1 MSDARPQRPRTF
13 RERALSQLTL
23 VRYREFLREPE
34 AVFWV
39 FIFPVLLAA
48 GLGLAF
54 RNRPQETLKVGVLA
68 SADAA
73 PAVRVALER
82 EPALRPEL
90 LADSAGTR
98 RLATGD
104 IALFV
109 IPRSSTEV
117 TYRYDDTRPDS
128 RTARL
133 LVDGALQRAAGRS
146 DPVSETDSTVH
157 QRGARYIDFV
167 IPGLLGMNLM
177 GSGIWG
183 VGFAIVDARKKKLLK
198 RLIATP
204 MSRAEYLASFILSR
218 LTMLVLELIAL
229 LGFGL
234 FVFGVPM
241 RGSWA
246 QLLLICL
253 IASLSFSAIGL
264 LVASRVR
271 TIEGV
276 SGLSNLVM
284 LPMWVFSGV
293 FFAWTR
299 YPAPFQ
305 PFIRALPLTATI
317 DALRGTMLQGMTW
330 PDVIPQL
337 AILLGW
343 LALCFLLAL
352 KLFRWK

>member
-1 MSDARPQRPRTF
+1 
-13 RERALSQLTL
+13 
-23 VRYREFLREPE
+23 
-34 AVFWV
+34 
-39 FIFPVLLAA
+39 
-48 GLGLAF
+48 
-54 RNRPQETLKVGVLA
+54 
-68 SADAA
+68 
-73 PAVRVALER
+73 
-82 EPALRPEL
+82 
-90 LADSAGTR
+90 
-98 RLATGD
+98 
-104 IALFV
+104 V

-234 FVFGVPM
+234 LVFGVPM

-253 IASLSFSAIGL
+253 VASLSFSAIGL

>member
-1 MSDARPQRPRTF
+1 MSDVRSQRARTF

-34 AVFWV
+34 AIFWV
-39 FIFPVLLAA
+39 FAFPVLLAA
-48 GLGLAF
+48 GLAVAF
-54 RNRPQETLKVGVLA
+54 RNRPQETLKVGVL
-68 SADAA
+68 DVA
-73 PAVRVALER
+73 PGALAVRIALEK
-82 EPALRPEL
+82 ESALRPEL
-90 LADSAGTR
+90 ISDTAGMR

-104 IALFV
+104 IAIFV
-109 IPRSSTEV
+109 VPHSATEI
-117 TYRYDDTRPDS
+117 TYRFDDTRPDS

-133 LVDGALQRAAGRS
+133 LVDGAIQRAAGRN
-146 DPVSETDSTVH
+146 DPVSESDSTVH
-157 QRGARYIDFV
+157 ERGARYIDFV
-167 IPGLLGMNLM
+167 LPGLLGMNLM

-234 FVFGVPM
+234 LAFGVPM
-241 RGSWA
+241 RGSWV
-246 QLLLICL
+246 QLLTICL
-253 IASLSFSAIGL
+253 VGSLSFSAIGL
-264 LVASRVR
+264 LVSSRVR
-271 TIEGV
+271 TIEGI

-299 YPAPFQ
+299 YPVAVQ

-317 DALRGTMLQGMTW
+317 DALRGTMLQGVTW

-337 AILLGW
+337 AILGGW
-343 LALCFLLAL
+343 LVISFVLAL

>member
-54 RNRPQETLKVGVLA
+54 RNKPQETLKVGVLD
-68 SADAA
+68 DAPGA
-73 PAVRVALER
+73 IAVRVALEK
-82 EPALRPEL
+82 EPALRPDL
-90 LADSAGTR
+90 VPDSAGMR

-157 QRGARYIDFV
+157 QRGARYIDFL

-234 FVFGVPM
+234 LVFGVPM

-253 IASLSFSAIGL
+253 VASLSFSAIGL

>member
-54 RNRPQETLKVGVLA
+54 RNKPQETLKVGVLD
-68 SADAA
+68 DAPGA
-73 PAVRVALER
+73 IAVRVALEK
-82 EPALRPEL
+82 EPALRPDL
-90 LADSAGTR
+90 VPDSAGMR

-234 FVFGVPM
+234 LVFGVPM

-253 IASLSFSAIGL
+253 VASLSFSAIGL

-343 LALCFLLAL
+343 LVLCFVLAL